1 MFTCAITLR
10 GQKDCDVVGGESAL
24 RPLRLLFSKRVNKPA
39 SGKRNDLPREAL
51 AVRATASF
59 KSLQLL
65 ELLKSLPNP
74 RRALLSGK
82 EEERKTAEGW
92 KVTETQQNAGEQEEE
107 EEGEPRRNEEWEGE
121 ALLVL
126 ISRNAELGLI
136 SGGQTSPAR
145 TSGAPFVFQRGGR
158 LSAAAHISQGH
169 VWLFCTSQISAS
181 DDILSRG
188 SGGNFLKKSLILGN
202 TLSRRCEGQGGGLCG
217 DLMG

>member
-1 MFTCAITLR
+1 ML
-10 GQKDCDVVGGESAL
+10 ES
-24 RPLRLLFSKRVNKPA
+24 
-39 SGKRNDLPREAL
+39 
-51 AVRATASF
+51 
-59 KSLQLL
+59 
-65 ELLKSLPNP
+65 
-74 RRALLSGK
+74 RRR
-82 EEERKTAEGW
+82 RK
-92 KVTETQQNAGEQEEE
+92 
-107 EEGEPRRNEEWEGE
+107 RRNEEWEGE

-181 DDILSRG
+181 DDILSRA
-188 SGGNFLKKSLILGN
+188 SGKKKKLKKCLILGN
-202 TLSRRCEGQGGGLCG
+202 TLLRSCEGRGAGGLCG

>member
-1 MFTCAITLR
+1 ML
-10 GQKDCDVVGGESAL
+10 ES
-24 RPLRLLFSKRVNKPA
+24 
-39 SGKRNDLPREAL
+39 
-51 AVRATASF
+51 
-59 KSLQLL
+59 
-65 ELLKSLPNP
+65 
-74 RRALLSGK
+74 RR
-82 EEERKTAEGW
+82 RR
-92 KVTETQQNAGEQEEE
+92 
-107 EEGEPRRNEEWEGE
+107 RRNEEWEGE

-188 SGGNFLKKSLILGN
+188 SGKKKIKKCLILGN
-202 TLSRRCEGQGGGLCG
+202 TLPRSCEGQGGALWRSDGLKAVWG
-217 DLMG
+217 IHHHPGLWSRADKGRQLSWEISLGRWEGATRVAPLTRSRAKE

>member
-1 MFTCAITLR
+1 M
-10 GQKDCDVVGGESAL
+10 
-24 RPLRLLFSKRVNKPA
+24 
-39 SGKRNDLPREAL
+39 
-51 AVRATASF
+51 
-59 KSLQLL
+59 
-65 ELLKSLPNP
+65 
-74 RRALLSGK
+74 
-82 EEERKTAEGW
+82 
-92 KVTETQQNAGEQEEE
+92 TETQQNAGEQEEEE

-188 SGGNFLKKSLILGN
+188 SGKIFF
-202 TLSRRCEGQGGGLCG
+202 
-217 DLMG
+217 